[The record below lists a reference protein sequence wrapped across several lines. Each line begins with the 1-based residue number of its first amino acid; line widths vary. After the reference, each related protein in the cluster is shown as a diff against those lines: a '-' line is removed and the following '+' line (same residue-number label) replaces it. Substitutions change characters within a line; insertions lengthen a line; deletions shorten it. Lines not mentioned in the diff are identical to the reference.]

1 MELSILANVI
11 LLIVVVVQR
20 VRFNSIL
27 TQQRNEIT
35 DLSSKYHRAVME
47 LGLIKTNI
55 IIGKTLGK

>member
-1 MELSILANVI
+1 MELAILANVI

-27 TQQRNEIT
+27 THQRNEIT
-35 DLSSKYHRAVME
+35 DLASKYHRAVME
-47 LGLIKTNI
+47 LGLIKTNK